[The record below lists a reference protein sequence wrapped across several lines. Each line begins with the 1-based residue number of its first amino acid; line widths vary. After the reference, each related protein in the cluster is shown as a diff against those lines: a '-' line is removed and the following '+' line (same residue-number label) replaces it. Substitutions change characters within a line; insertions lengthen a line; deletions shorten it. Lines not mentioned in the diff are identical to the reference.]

1 MKRLLVVGFILC
13 SLLSN
18 AQIETDRPRFTISP
32 NVVPH
37 KALQIESGFIWE
49 NDKEEIIGDFPGTGI
64 WEESYRNLSINT
76 LLLRYGL
83 TKNLELRLNT
93 TFRSITMTQFE
104 VIEPGPWLPP
114 NFQPSESAFDPQRGI
129 SSTFI
134 GFKTNLYTSE
144 KLSIGFLGHL
154 HIPELTSGDFLQ
166 PLNQQIAPEFLI
178 PVVYSLT
185 NNLSV
190 AAQYG
195 IRWDGLMP
203 NPTSVYSLAL
213 GYSIN
218 KKLKCFIEPYGFV
231 TVNGDELH
239 SINGGFTYLV
249 LDKLQFDLTGG
260 LGLNDLAPNN
270 FVGCGVS
277 YLIQKPK

>member
-13 SLLSN
+13 SLLSY
-18 AQIETDRPRFTISP
+18 AQIETDRPRFTRSP

-37 KALQIESGFIWE
+37 KTLQIESGFRWE
-49 NDKEEIIGDFPGTGI
+49 NDKEEFRYIWAGSGI
-64 WEESYRNLSINT
+64 WEESYRNLTLNT
-76 LLLRYGL
+76 LLLRFGLSKNIELRFNTIFRSTAL
-83 TKNLELRLNT
+83 TKLR
-93 TFRSITMTQFE
+93 
-104 VIEPGPWLPP
+104 VIEQGPWGPP
-114 NFQPSESAFDPQRGI
+114 PIDSVSNQQRGI
-129 SSTFI
+129 SSSSI
-134 GFKTNLYTSE
+134 GFKANLYKSE
-144 KLSIGFLGHL
+144 KLSVGFLGHL
-154 HIPELTSGDFLQ
+154 YIPELTSGDFLQ